1 MDKLVGRV
9 YRIVCKTTNKQYIG
23 STIYPLKFR
32 LQRHEKAF
40 TGHVRRPA
48 MLRGCTQSHRIN
60 HTTPQPLVLCF
71 HPPG

>member
-9 YRIVCKTTNKQYIG
+9 YRIVCKTTNKQYVG

-40 TGHVRRPA
+40 TGHSRDANKV
-48 MLRGCTQSHRIN
+48 
-60 HTTPQPLVLCF
+60 
-71 HPPG
+71 